1 MRSAAPFAGGGIQV
15 PLRNRVTIFA
25 EARMMLVVGKDAD
38 ELFAVAPFR
47 AGIAW
52 RF

>member
-1 MRSAAPFAGGGIQV
+1 MKSAARSPAAGIQV
-15 PLRNRVTIFA
+15 PLRNHVTLLA
-25 EARMMLVVGKDAD
+25 ETRMMLVVGKEAD